1 MAPGKGG
8 AERFWCK
15 VLMRY
20 GIFSDVHSNLEALD
34 AVVEAYKKESIDK
47 YFCIGDV
54 VGYGANPRECIE
66 RVSRFVTLT
75 VAGNHDRGSVNLFP
89 LSYFN
94 PLAAEALL
102 WTNRQLD
109 SGCAYF
115 LESLKLVYQD
125 SDFTLTHGTLDEPQ
139 QFNYMLDNNT
149 AGKTFRLLD
158 TDICFVGHTHM
169 AGIFQKDKN
178 GNVTYLRKPT
188 LSIEEANTYIVNAG
202 SVGQPRDGNNKAAF
216 CIYDTALKTVEIKRV
231 PYDIAKT
238 RKKIIDAG
246 LPQYLGDR
254 LSSGR

>member
-1 MAPGKGG
+1 
-8 AERFWCK
+8 
-15 VLMRY
+15 MRY
-20 GIFSDVHSNLEALD
+20 GIFSDVHSNIEAFE

-66 RVSRFVTLT
+66 SINRLVAVT
-75 VAGNHDRGSVNLFP
+75 VAGNHDWGSVKLFP
-89 LSYFN
+89 MDYFN

-125 SDFTLTHGTLDEPQ
+125 SSLTLVHGTLNEPQ
-139 QFNYMLDNNT
+139 QFNYMLDSET
-149 AGKTFRLLD
+149 ADATFRLQD
-158 TDICFVGHTHM
+158 TKVCFVGHTHI
-169 AGIFQKDKN
+169 AGIFKRDED
-178 GNVTYLRKPT
+178 GNITYLRKLV
-188 LSIEEANTYIVNAG
+188 LSLEEGNSYIVNAG
-202 SVGQPRDGNNKAAF
+202 SVGQPRDGNNKAVF
-216 CIYDTALKTVEIKRV
+216 CIYDTVLKTLEIKRV